1 MQNRKD
7 KFNEKKI
14 SMKNNKRVSNDY
26 VEVKTHANNSVINDK
41 KEIRGQSW

>member
-14 SMKNNKRVSNDY
+14 SMENNKRVSNDY
-26 VEVKTHANNSVINDK
+26 VEVKTHANNSVNDK

>member
-1 MQNRKD
+1 MQNGKD
-7 KFNEKKI
+7 KFNEK
-14 SMKNNKRVSNDY
+14 KNNKRVSNDY